1 MVLAVAAVL
10 GLLAGC
16 SSDDETLDVA
26 ATEDAVADVVAV
38 RLAAEVDEV
47 RCPEEI
53 ERAAGTVIECRA
65 VLARER
71 GEVRLRVRQADGDG
85 ALEVEELDAVIDRD
99 AVATDLRGRLTDTH
113 DRDFL
118 VDCANRGDGA
128 NGEDGN
134 DGAEGDDGA
143 DGVDRVE
150 VMAPGSMITCEA
162 TDEFGDREVTVT
174 VIDPAGTL
182 RYQVGDEPGTD
193 DDETDDETDDDETD
207 DETNG
212 DED

>member
-1 MVLAVAAVL
+1 MVLAVVAVS
-10 GLLAGC
+10 GLLAAC

-26 ATEDAVADVVAV
+26 ATEDAVADVVVA
-38 RLAAEVDEV
+38 RLGPEVDEV

-53 ERAAGTVIECRA
+53 ERAAGAVIECRA
-65 VLARER
+65 VLADER

-85 ALEVEELDAVIDRD
+85 ALDVEELDAVIDRD

-113 DRDFL
+113 ERDFL
-118 VDCANRGDGA
+118 VDCADRGDGDDRDDVD
-128 NGEDGN
+128 DG
-134 DGAEGDDGA
+134 DGDGDDG
-143 DGVDRVE
+143 DGRVE
-150 VMAPGSMITCEA
+150 VVAPGSVITCEA

-193 DDETDDETDDDETD
+193 DETDDGEADDEPSP
-207 DETNG
+207 
-212 DED
+212 DEDGD